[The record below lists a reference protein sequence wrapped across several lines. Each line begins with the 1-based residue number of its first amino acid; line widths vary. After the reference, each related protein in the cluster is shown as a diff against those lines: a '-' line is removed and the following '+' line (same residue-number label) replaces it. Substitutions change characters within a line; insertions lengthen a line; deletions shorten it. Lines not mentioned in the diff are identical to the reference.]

1 MRRIF
6 LSLNDK
12 PLFNSLLVFR
22 EDNRGV
28 LYDPDLGNAF
38 TLDPVSSFIWQRLD
52 GKHSI
57 ADITEELREDCSDMP
72 NDAEFFVKS
81 FIQDLV
87 DRGFAGYEA
96 KP

>member
-1 MRRIF
+1 LL
-6 LSLNDK
+6 LSDK

-22 EDNRGV
+22 EDHDNGGV
-28 LYDPDLGNAF
+28 LYDPDSGSAF
-38 TLDPVSSFIWQRLD
+38 ALNPVGSFIWQRLD

-57 ADITEELREDCSDMP
+57 GDIMGELCENCSDIP
-72 NDAEFFVKS
+72 SDAESFVCS

-87 DRGFAGYEA
+87 DQGFAVYET